1 MSQMNSSRR
10 IRRIVKR
17 VLCVLGC
24 VIILLGI
31 AVGISIWVCSTSFA
45 VHSYALQIDGITKP
59 FTAVLLTDLHGKEY
73 GPANAKLL
81 EAVREQRPSV
91 IFCVGDMINGDADE
105 AELRRF
111 FALLSE
117 LRRIA
122 PVYVSYGNHEKSYL
136 NQGGQDLAPG
146 IEAAGAVLLDESSVV
161 TEIAGNTVCLGG
173 TMGHLYPFGR
183 SLEKYLAS
191 PEYQLLTKMQQSGL
205 PTIVLAHL
213 PDTII
218 FVHAYND
225 WDIDLFLSG
234 HTHGGVIRIPFLGG
248 LYAPMQGWFPDYD
261 VGYFNP
267 GKIQLVISG
276 GLAGHENIP
285 RVFNRPEICVLHI
298 S

>member
-1 MSQMNSSRR
+1 MKKRFHIGLMILCAVILICVTAVVVSALVCHSS
-10 IRRIVKR
+10 
-17 VLCVLGC
+17 L
-24 VIILLGI
+24 
-31 AVGISIWVCSTSFA
+31 A
-45 VHSYALQIDGITKP
+45 VHEYDILINGIEHP
-59 FTAVLLTDLHGKEY
+59 FSAVVLTDLHGREFGEKNE
-73 GPANAKLL
+73 ALL
-81 EAVREQRPSV
+81 ARVREQQPDV
-91 IFCVGDMINGDADE
+91 IFSIGDMINGDADE

-161 TEIAGNTVCLGG
+161 AEIAGNTVCLGG